1 MTKKPRQLVAL
12 LAAVLVV
19 LLGSQ
24 ASASELVMFERDGCP
39 WCRRWNKDIG
49 TIYDQTQEARRLPLR
64 RVNLDRQAPGVTLKE
79 PVRYTPTF
87 VVVDG
92 GAEVGRITGYISDD
106 SFWGLLGALIGKLSP
121 SPAPHAT
128 RDSIRAAFASE
139 LKANPR

>member
-39 WCRRWNKDIG
+39 WCQRWNKDIG
-49 TIYDQTQEARRLPLR
+49 TSYDQTQEARRLPLR
-64 RVNLDRQAPGVTLKE
+64 RVNIDQQEAGVTLKE

-106 SFWGLLGALIGKLSP
+106 SFWGLLGALIGKLP
-121 SPAPHAT
+121 PAPHAS

-139 LKANPR
+139 LKAKPR

>member
-39 WCRRWNKDIG
+39 WCQRWNKDIG

-64 RVNLDRQAPGVTLKE
+64 RVNLDRQQAGVTLKE

-121 SPAPHAT
+121 APHAT